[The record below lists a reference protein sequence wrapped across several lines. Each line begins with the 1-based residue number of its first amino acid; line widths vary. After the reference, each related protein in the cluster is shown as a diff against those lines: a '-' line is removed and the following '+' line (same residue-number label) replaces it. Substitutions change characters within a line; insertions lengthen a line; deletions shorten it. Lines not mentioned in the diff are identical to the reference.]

1 MRFYPAE
8 KEDVVIQ
15 LSEFEL
21 DAVSG
26 GGVSTSEGPGAVI
39 GYLGSQPT
47 GDTSAYKIA
56 EQLKAYRAANRDS
69 PTWYADF
76 FNL

>member
-1 MRFYPAE
+1 M
-8 KEDVVIQ
+8 IQ
-15 LSEFEL
+15 LNEAEI

-26 GGVSTSEGPGAVI
+26 GGVSTSEGAGAVI
-39 GYLGSQPT
+39 GYLSSQPAW
-47 GDTSAYKIA
+47 DTRANITA
-56 EQLKAYRAANRDS
+56 QQLYAYRAANPDS